1 MLVDDE
7 LANSALKRLVNET
20 GIPSQMMKYEL
31 QDDFQLLFISVA
43 IDDLA
48 QSKLEAQIP
57 RIAAIL
63 KELMPV
69 RENDYSWVVGFLRG
83 GEVVESC
90 FGGNLAIPDWDGE
103 QFVE

>member
-1 MLVDDE
+1 MLITDE
-7 LANSALKRLVNET
+7 LADTALKRLSNET
-20 GIPSQMMKYEL
+20 GISSHLFRYEI

-43 IDDLA
+43 ADNLTNAELDA
-48 QSKLEAQIP
+48 EMP

-69 RENDYSWVVGFLRG
+69 RENDYAWTVGFLRES
-83 GEVVESC
+83 EVVESC
-90 FGGNLAIPDWDGE
+90 FGGNLAIPDWNGE

>member
-20 GIPSQMMKYEL
+20 GIPSQMFKYEL

-48 QSKLEAQIP
+48 QSKLGAEIP

-63 KELMPV
+63 KALMPV

>member
-7 LANSALKRLVNET
+7 LANSTLKRLINET
-20 GIPSQMMKYEL
+20 GIPSRMFKYEL

-48 QSKLEAQIP
+48 QSNLEAQIP
-57 RIAAIL
+57 HIAAIL

>member
-1 MLVDDE
+1 MSIGDD
-7 LANSALKRLVNET
+7 LADIALKRLSNET
-20 GIPSQMMKYEL
+20 GIPIHLFKYEI

-43 IDDLA
+43 IDDVA
-48 QSKLEAQIP
+48 HAKLEAGIP
-57 RIAAIL
+57 RIAATL

-69 RENDYSWVVGFLRG
+69 RQDDYSWVVGFMRG

-90 FGGNLAIPDWDGE
+90 FGGNLAIPDWNGE